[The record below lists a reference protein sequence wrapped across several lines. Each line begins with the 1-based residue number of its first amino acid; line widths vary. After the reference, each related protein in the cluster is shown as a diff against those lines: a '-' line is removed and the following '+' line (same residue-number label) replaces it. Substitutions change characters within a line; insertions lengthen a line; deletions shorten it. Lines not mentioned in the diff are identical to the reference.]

1 MLPHGQERNHAVTA
15 LAAAILM
22 ARLVSAAPQKVE
34 AQMASAAP
42 ADSPPVVVTQCRY
55 LNTAGNYTLTTD
67 LACGTVS
74 FVIGSNIHLDC
85 GDHAISFSYNGASV
99 VVSGNNSTIDS
110 CVIIG
115 PPRVGTVP
123 YFYTSMYVN
132 SPSQGS
138 KVSRCT
144 LGDVKLSGAQG
155 AVLANNTINGEVV
168 LDRASGVSVQ
178 GNTISVPVGSYAIY
192 ATGGGSNNS
201 FLNNS
206 ITGGAYGI
214 YFLNYVSN
222 ANGTY
227 TLVSASNDLIQGNTI
242 ANASVAGIGTDGPL
256 TNSVIDGNNISGS
269 EYGVLS
275 GDFGRAGVNP
285 QWTGN
290 AFTNNVVAHARL
302 LFYIRSYGSSGFTD
316 PAMSSVVFN
325 GNRFVK
331 NTLSDSIDLRYSAF
345 IDFVSDAAGISV
357 SAGNN
362 VIGGNNF
369 GITSGPL
376 VLLPP
381 QAFSDGGGNTCP
393 ADTAV
398 LTCLAPAP
406 SIAPGGV
413 VPVYSSVSTIQPG
426 EWVSIYGANLAT
438 STVNWNGDFLKSL
451 GGTSVTIDGKP
462 AYLSFVSPGQINL
475 QAPDDTSAGPVPV
488 VVTTKGGTA
497 SSTVMLAG
505 FAPSFFLFDSKHVAG
520 IIVRSNGSGAYGGGT
535 YDILGPTGKSLG
547 YATVAA
553 KAGDSIELF
562 AVGLGPTQPAVK
574 SGQVFAGAA
583 PATNPVSLLID
594 NVSVTPLFTGL
605 SGAGLYQLNVI
616 IPPGLGTGDVPLVA
630 SVGGV
635 RTPSAVV
642 ISLQ

>member
-1 MLPHGQERNHAVTA
+1 M
-15 LAAAILM
+15 
-22 ARLVSAAPQKVE
+22 
-34 AQMASAAP
+34 
-42 ADSPPVVVTQCRY
+42 
-55 LNTAGNYTLTTD
+55 
-67 LACGTVS
+67 
-74 FVIGSNIHLDC
+74 
-85 GDHAISFSYNGASV
+85 SFSYTAGLIV
-99 VVSGNNSTIDS
+99 DGNDSTIDS
-110 CVIIG
+110 CVI
-115 PPRVGTVP
+115 VGQAKAGSLYNFT
-123 YFYTSMYVN
+123 TYVN

-138 KVSRCT
+138 KISRCT
-144 LGDVKLSGAQG
+144 LGDVNLSGAQG
-155 AVLANNTINGEVV
+155 TVLANNTINGEVA
-168 LDRASGVSVQ
+168 LDRVSGVSVQ
-178 GNTISVPVGSYAIY
+178 GNTISVPNGSYAIY

-214 YFLNYVSN
+214 YFSNYSS
-222 ANGTY
+222 TY

-242 ANASVAGIGTDGPL
+242 VNASEAGISTTGPL
-256 TNSVIDGNNISGS
+256 TNSVIDSNTISGTK
-269 EYGVLS
+269 YGVMS
-275 GDFGRAGVNP
+275 GNYGRGGVNP

-290 AFTNNVVAHARL
+290 TFSNNVVRNARL
-302 LFYIRSYGSSGFTD
+302 LIYIRSYGSSGFTD
-316 PAMSSVVFN
+316 PALSSVVFN

-331 NTLSDSIDLRYSAF
+331 NTLSDSVVLSYSAF

-369 GITSGPL
+369 GITSGSP

-413 VPVYSSVSTIQPG
+413 VPVYSSVNMIQPG

-438 STVNWNGDFLKSL
+438 STVNWNGDFPKSL

-497 SSTVMLAG
+497 SATVTLAG

-574 SGQVFAGAA
+574 SGQAFAGAA

-594 NVSVTPLFTGL
+594 NVSVTPLFAGL

>member
-1 MLPHGQERNHAVTA
+1 MPGQERNHAVTA

-22 ARLVSAAPQKVE
+22 ARLVCAAPQGVE
-34 AQMASAAP
+34 AQIATAAP
-42 ADSPPVVVTQCRY
+42 ADSPPVVVTQCQY

-67 LACGTVS
+67 LACGAVS
-74 FVIGSNIHLDC
+74 FSIGSNIRLDC
-85 GDHAISFSYNGASV
+85 GGHAMSFSTIAGLIV
-99 VVSGNNSTIDS
+99 DGNSSTVDS
-110 CVIIG
+110 CVIA
-115 PPRVGTVP
+115 GT
-123 YFYTSMYVN
+123 TYVN
-132 SPSQGS
+132 STSQGAQVS
-138 KVSRCT
+138 KCT
-144 LGDVKLSGAQG
+144 LGNVQLSGAQG
-155 AVLANNTINGEVV
+155 AVLANNTITGTVRLSGLQGAELANNTINGSVT
-168 LDRASGVSVQ
+168 LDQVSGVSVQ
-178 GNTISVPVGSYAIY
+178 GNAISVPASSFAIY

-214 YFLNYVSN
+214 YFLNYSS
-222 ANGTY
+222 TY

-242 ANASVAGIGTDGPL
+242 ANASEAGISTTGPL

-269 EYGVLS
+269 LYGVMS
-275 GDFGRAGVNP
+275 GNYGRGGVNP

-290 AFTNNVVAHARL
+290 TFSNNVVRTARL

-316 PAMSSVVFN
+316 PALSAVVFN

-331 NTLSDSIDLRYSAF
+331 NTLSDSVVLSYSVV

-362 VIGGNNF
+362 VISGNNF
-369 GITSGPL
+369 GITSGSP

-413 VPVYSSVSTIQPG
+413 VPVYSSVNTIQPG
-426 EWVSIYGANLAT
+426 EWVSIYGTNLAT
-438 STVNWNGDFLKSL
+438 STSNWNGDFPKSL

-462 AYLSFVSPGQINL
+462 AYLSFVSPGQINV

-488 VVTTKGGTA
+488 VVTAKGGTA
-497 SSTVMLAG
+497 SSTVTLAG

-535 YDILGPTGKSLG
+535 YDILGPTGNSLG
-547 YATVAA
+547 YPTVAA
-553 KAGDSIELF
+553 KAGDSLELF
-562 AVGLGPTQPAVK
+562 AVGLGPTNPAVK
-574 SGQVFAGAA
+574 SGQVFSGAA
-583 PATNPVSLLID
+583 PATNPVSLLIN
-594 NVSVTPLFTGL
+594 NVSVTPLFAGL
-605 SGAGLYQLNVI
+605 SGAGLYQLNVV

-635 RTPSAVV
+635 RTPLGVV
-642 ISLQ
+642 ISLR